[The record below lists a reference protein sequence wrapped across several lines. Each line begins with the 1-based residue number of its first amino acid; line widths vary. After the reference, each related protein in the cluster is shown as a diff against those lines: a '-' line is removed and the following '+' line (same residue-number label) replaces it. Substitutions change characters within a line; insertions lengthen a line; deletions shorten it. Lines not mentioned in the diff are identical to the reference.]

1 MPDSTGTVTSSA
13 PKHLWIVGLAALLW
27 SAMGAFDYLMTQ
39 TRNDAYMSNFT
50 PEQLEFFYGLPAW
63 TVAFWA
69 VGVWGGV
76 LGALLLLLRNRLAV
90 WAFAA
95 SLTGVVVSMFQNYV
109 LDDGLQVIGDPV
121 SLGFT
126 FVIIAAAVAFLLY
139 ARAMTRRGVLS

>member
-63 TVAFWA
+63 TVALWA

>member
-1 MPDSTGTVTSSA
+1 MPGSTDTKQKPV
-13 PKHLWIVGLAALLW
+13 PKHLWIVGIIALLW

-69 VGVWGGV
+69 IGVWGGL
-76 LGALLLLLRNRLAV
+76 LGAILLLLRNKLAV
-90 WAFAA
+90 WVFVA

-109 LDDGLQVIGDPV
+109 LDDGMEVVGDPV

-126 FVIIAAAVAFLLY
+126 FVIIAIAVALLVY
-139 ARAMTRRGVLS
+139 ARAMTGRGVLN